1 MTCLKPMFAARLVM
15 FGFVWFLAACQSDKK
30 SVQLEPT
37 PEAMAVETPQAVE
50 SADTSGEQTDFEPP
64 GVEVDAVETVET
76 QAFVPE
82 TTAATLEEGEERDP
96 QALLE
101 IALAACQQAQDDWK
115 AGDMIEALSQL
126 DAAFE
131 TILQIEDEDQ
141 DPGILQEKED
151 LRFLIS
157 KRIVEIYASQR
168 TAVGDLKKSIPLV
181 MNTEVDREIK
191 SFQGRERRF
200 FLESYKRSGRYRPMI
215 LEELRKAGLPEQL
228 SWLPLIES
236 GFKPNALSRARAL
249 GLWQFIPSTGYRY
262 GLERNNW
269 VDERM
274 DPLKS
279 TLGAIAYLE
288 DLHSLFG
295 DWMTVLAGYN
305 CGEGRVLR
313 TINRQRINYLDN
325 FWDLYSQ
332 LPRET
337 ARYVPRFMATLA
349 IIQDPAK
356 YGIELPELDEP
367 HNYQAVPVSRSVKL
381 SEVDSLLKLPKGTMK
396 DLNPELRFKTT
407 PDVSY
412 PLRVPIGM
420 DSALQEGISSVA
432 IARAPVTM
440 GGTHV
445 VRRGQ
450 TLSTIA
456 KRYGTSVKR
465 IMSTNRLRNSRIYV
479 GQKLKV
485 PGRGSSN
492 DRRRAISSSKKGKWV
507 THRVR
512 RGDSL
517 WRLAKQYSTTVG
529 NIKYWNKLNSNQ
541 LSLNQKLRI
550 MNGEKG
556 RVAGKT
562 YRVRSGDTLAKI
574 AQRHG
579 ISLNALLRANRM
591 SKRDTIFPNQEIVIP

>member
-1 MTCLKPMFAARLVM
+1 MIGNGKKKVFVSCCLIGILMMV
-15 FGFVWFLAACQSDKK
+15 GGCQSAKK
-30 SVQLEPT
+30 SANTNLPDLNSETPVLVETSTFPNEDQSSQPNAEPEIENEPT
-37 PEAMAVETPQAVE
+37 VEEKLPEPAQPVPSIEEEKPDPQTLLE
-50 SADTSGEQTDFEPP
+50 SA
-64 GVEVDAVETVET
+64 
-76 QAFVPE
+76 
-82 TTAATLEEGEERDP
+82 LE
-96 QALLE
+96 
-101 IALAACQQAQDDWK
+101 ACQQAQADWK
-115 AGDMIEALSQL
+115 AGDMMEALTKL
-126 DAAFE
+126 DGAFQS
-131 TILQIEDEDQ
+131 ILAIEDDHQ
-141 DPGILQEKED
+141 DPVILQEKED

-181 MNTEVDREIK
+181 MNQEVEKEIS

-200 FLESYKRSGRYRPMI
+200 FLESYKRSGKYRPMI

-262 GLERNNW
+262 GLERNAW

-274 DPLKS
+274 DPYKS
-279 TLGAIAYLE
+279 TKSAIAYLE

-325 FWDLYSQ
+325 FWDLYGQ

-349 IIQDPAK
+349 ILENPSK
-356 YGIELPELDEP
+356 YGFELPDLNDDQE
-367 HNYQAVPVSRSVKL
+367 YAVVQIAKSVKL
-381 SEVDSLLKLPKGTMK
+381 SDIDKMLQLPANTMK
-396 DLNPELRFKTT
+396 NLNPELRYKIT
-407 PDVSY
+407 PDVAY
-412 PLRVPIGM
+412 PLRVPLSMQLDLENGLA
-420 DSALQEGISSVA
+420 ALPT
-432 IARAPVTM
+432 ARQPSNM

-445 VRRGQ
+445 VRRGE
-450 TLSTIA
+450 TLSAIA
-456 KRYGTSVKR
+456 SRYKASVKA
-465 IMSTNRLRNSRIYV
+465 IMATNKLRNSRIYI

-485 PGRGSSN
+485 PGSGRGN
-492 DRRRAISSSKKGKWV
+492 DRRSLSSKGKTGSWV

-517 WRLAKQYSTTVG
+517 WRIAKQYRTTVE
-529 NIKYWNKLNSNQ
+529 NIRYWNKLNSNK
-541 LSLNQKLRI
+541 LSLNQKLRVLR
-550 MNGEKG
+550 GHKTT
-556 RVAGKT
+556 VAGKT
-562 YRVRSGDTLAKI
+562 YKVRSGDTLARI

-579 ISLNALLRANRM
+579 VSLTALLRAN
-591 SKRDTIFPNQEIVIP
+591 SLKKRDRIYPNQELIIP